1 MEATINNRY
10 KIIEKLKTKSQ
21 NQMFRGFD
29 LKDKRE
35 VAIKVIDLEN
45 TDETHLNKIKKEV
58 DTMNKIDSK
67 YSLKCYESFNTLSE
81 MYIILEYCQ
90 DNLFDKMKSFRNT
103 AKVYYLKK
111 IFNQLMEV
119 YKTLH

>member
-35 VAIKVIDLEN
+35 VTIKVIDLKN
-45 TDETHLNKIKKEV
+45 TNETRLNKIKKE
-58 DTMNKIDSK
+58 IDNI
-67 YSLKCYESFNTLSE
+67 CFN
-81 MYIILEYCQ
+81 YFY
-90 DNLFDKMKSFRNT
+90 
-103 AKVYYLKK
+103 
-111 IFNQLMEV
+111 
-119 YKTLH
+119 